1 MSSMSGWQLANQDQP
16 SFAKYFEQQF
26 QPPQDRTS
34 TQTLKIPSTVEIHAS
49 GPSLT
54 TLESLTVEQLT
65 LGTHDHSW
73 ATNMLSTYGPEGL
86 PSTWSQE
93 DFLQYEMPAEI
104 LEENNVLEYIE
115 KIYLRKAVCAAV
127 FLFRSST
134 GSPPERFPF
143 PPTGCRIVHQSA
155 SGPSGRPDRE
165 VFHGEKRCCLLEAK
179 TRRVCRDGDLDGDV
193 LHRISEHLE
202 CLLLYQGADYDPTA
216 LSTASAGKRKAMTI
230 IYQVS

>member
-1 MSSMSGWQLANQDQP
+1 MLGWQLANQDQP

-26 QPPQDRTS
+26 QSPQDRTN
-34 TQTLKIPSTVEIHAS
+34 TQTLKIPSILEIHAS

-65 LGTHDHSW
+65 LGPLDHSW
-73 ATNMLSTYGPEGL
+73 ATNMLSTYGPQGL
-86 PSTWSQE
+86 SATWSQ
-93 DFLQYEMPAEI
+93 DFLQYEMPVAI
-104 LEENNVLEYIE
+104 LEENNVLDYIE
-115 KIYLRKAVCAAV
+115 KIYLRKAICAAV

-134 GSPPERFPF
+134 ASPPERFPF
-143 PPTGCRIVHQSA
+143 PPTGCSIVNQSA

-165 VFHGEKRCCLLEAK
+165 VFRGEKRCCLVEAK

-193 LHRISEHLE
+193 LHRISEHPQ
-202 CLLLYQGADYDPTA
+202 CLLLYQGANYNSTA
-216 LSTASAGKRKAMTI
+216 LSTAPAGKRKAITI